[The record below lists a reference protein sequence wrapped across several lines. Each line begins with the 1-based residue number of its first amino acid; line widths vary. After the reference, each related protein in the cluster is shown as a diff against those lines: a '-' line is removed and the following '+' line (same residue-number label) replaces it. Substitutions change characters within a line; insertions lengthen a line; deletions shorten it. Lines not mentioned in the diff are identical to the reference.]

1 MSSHARKLFC
11 TLVFTAC
18 TATVSYGA
26 EKPEVVVSIPPIHSL
41 VSGLMDGVGEPLLL
55 VPGGATPHGYSLRP
69 SQARILNKARIIIR
83 VSDQM
88 EAFLERPIE
97 NLSKHAEIIT
107 LSEIKGMTLHEPREG
122 GVWESHDHDEGQHHG
137 SEKHEEHA
145 HDEKHEEHA
154 HDEKHESHEQDHHG
168 DKEVDPHLW
177 LDPQNAKRIVSAV
190 SVSLQKIYPG
200 QAAVISTNTEKLTK
214 KLEKLDRDLLEATG
228 PLRGKPY
235 IVFHDAY
242 RYFDEHYKLSPAGA
256 ITISPDRPT
265 GARRLLEIRTR
276 IKAQGV
282 SCVFSE
288 PQFQPKLVQTLI
300 AGTNAQAG
308 TLDPIGAGLKA
319 GPGLYFKLMRNLA
332 SNMAACLKN
341 PS

>member
-1 MSSHARKLFC
+1 MLSNCRKLLC
-11 TLVFTAC
+11 TLAITAC
-18 TATVSYGA
+18 TATVGYGA
-26 EKPEVVVSIPPIHSL
+26 EQPEVVVSIPPIQSL
-41 VSGLMDGVGEPLLL
+41 VSGIMEGIGEPLLL
-55 VPGGATPHGYSLRP
+55 VPGGATPHSYSLRP

-97 NLSKHAEIIT
+97 NLSNNAEVIT
-107 LSEIKGMTLHEPREG
+107 LSDVEGMTLYEPREG
-122 GVWESHDHDEGQHHG
+122 GVWEMHGHDEGQHQG
-137 SEKHEEHA
+137 SEKHIKHA
-145 HDEKHEEHA
+145 HGEKHEGHV
-154 HDEKHESHEQDHHG
+154 HDHHG
-168 DKEVDPHLW
+168 HKEVDPHLW

-190 SVSLQKIYPG
+190 SVTLQKAYPG
-200 QAAVISTNTEKLTK
+200 QAKAISANTEKLTR
-214 KLEKLDRDLLEATG
+214 KLEKLDRDLLAATR

-235 IVFHDAY
+235 IVFHDAF
-242 RYFDEHYKLSPAGA
+242 RYFDERYKLSPAGA

-265 GARRLLEIRTR
+265 GARRLLKIRTR

-300 AGTNAQAG
+300 AGTDAQAG
-308 TLDPIGAGLKA
+308 TLDPIGADLKA

-332 SNMAACLKN
+332 TNLAACLKN